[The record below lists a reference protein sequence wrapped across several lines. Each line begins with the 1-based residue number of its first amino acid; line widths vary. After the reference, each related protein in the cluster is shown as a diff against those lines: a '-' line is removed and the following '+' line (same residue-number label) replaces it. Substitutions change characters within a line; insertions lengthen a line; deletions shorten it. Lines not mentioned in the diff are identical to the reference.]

1 MLESNK
7 SEEVTPLHPLV
18 NHSFLNTMM
27 YSHKSYLQESLQSE
41 ALSKVTYRC
50 NLQETK
56 EIQCQVEELMAK
68 GYIRESMSP
77 YLVPALLVP
86 KEDGSFRMCVDIRA
100 INNITIKYRYAIPM
114 RDDTLDE
121 LHGSFIFS
129 TIDLR
134 SDITKFVYKMEMN
147 GKRHS
152 RPNGGFMSGWSCR
165 LAALML
171 ESPLRDR

>member
-1 MLESNK
+1 
-7 SEEVTPLHPLV
+7 
-18 NHSFLNTMM
+18 M

-77 YLVPALLVP
+77 YSVPALLVP

-152 RPNGGFMSGWSCR
+152 RPNGGLYEWLVMPFGRSNAR
-165 LAALML
+165 ITFT
-171 ESPLRDR
+171 R